1 MSPYSSRSSR
11 PMIFSQIPSL
21 KRSTQLRLK
30 RGCGYGE
37 SIPMV
42 GGHLCTMSGVVQ
54 TIIDTFIRRG
64 GDSGDVDYH
73 RAYFKP
79 PL

>member
-1 MSPYSSRSSR
+1 MMSPYSSRNPR
-11 PMIFSQIPSL
+11 PMIFNA
-21 KRSTQLRLK
+21 STQLRLK
-30 RGCGYGE
+30 RGCGYEE

-42 GGHLCTMSGVVQ
+42 GGHLCTMTGVVQ
-54 TIIDTFIRRG
+54 TIIDTLIRRG
-64 GDSGDVDYH
+64 GDSGDAGYH